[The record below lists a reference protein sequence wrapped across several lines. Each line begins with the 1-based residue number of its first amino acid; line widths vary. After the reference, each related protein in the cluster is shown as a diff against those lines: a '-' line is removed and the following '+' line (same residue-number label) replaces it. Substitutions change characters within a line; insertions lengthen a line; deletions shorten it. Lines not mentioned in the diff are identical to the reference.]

1 MGEMGEKF
9 SRPDQ
14 GKRKGPGRP
23 PLDDTPTRS
32 GKTGSPGIGPSYNS
46 MASLGIDPKNPM
58 AALAA
63 LDPKNPS
70 SLAALY
76 GLDPK
81 KMDPMTAA
89 MLGLGDPKNPMKMDP
104 MMMAALSMDAKTL
117 QQMGIDP
124 KKLGSLAQ
132 PATSK
137 SDKSKSATPSLDPM
151 LLAAF
156 GMDPKNPKLDPMMA
170 AALGLDPKNPKF
182 DPMVLASMGLDPKN
196 PNSTLLAAMAAMDP
210 TGQQIAAMYGMMPPG
225 FPGMPGMDL
234 YGGKGKHS
242 PTSKDKNP
250 APSPRSS
257 QRDGPSPRPPSR
269 ASVSSK
275 DGKDGRST
283 PSRSSVGPTST
294 AQPPPRPS

>member
-1 MGEMGEKF
+1 
-9 SRPDQ
+9 
-14 GKRKGPGRP
+14 
-23 PLDDTPTRS
+23 
-32 GKTGSPGIGPSYNS
+32 
-46 MASLGIDPKNPM
+46 
-58 AALAA
+58 
-63 LDPKNPS
+63 
-70 SLAALY
+70 
-76 GLDPK
+76 
-81 KMDPMTAA
+81 
-89 MLGLGDPKNPMKMDP
+89 

-117 QQMGIDP
+117 QSMGIDP
-124 KKLGSLAQ
+124 KKLGAMAQ

-137 SDKSKSATPSLDPM
+137 AGDKSKAATPTLDPM

-156 GMDPKNPKLDPMMA
+156 GM
-170 AALGLDPKNPKF
+170 DPKNPKF

-225 FPGMPGMDL
+225 FLVMPGMDL

-294 AQPPPRPS
+294 AQPSPRTSSSSASTAAGMFGGMNPALFGLDPKVLSTMDPKLLQAAGIDSKMLASMDPKMLA

>member
-1 MGEMGEKF
+1 
-9 SRPDQ
+9 
-14 GKRKGPGRP
+14 
-23 PLDDTPTRS
+23 
-32 GKTGSPGIGPSYNS
+32 
-46 MASLGIDPKNPM
+46 
-58 AALAA
+58 
-63 LDPKNPS
+63 
-70 SLAALY
+70 
-76 GLDPK
+76 
-81 KMDPMTAA
+81 
-89 MLGLGDPKNPMKMDP
+89 
-104 MMMAALSMDAKTL
+104 MMMAALSMDPKAL

-124 KKLGSLAQ
+124 KKLGSMAQ

-137 SDKSKSATPSLDPM
+137 SGDKSKSSSSATPSLDPM

-156 GMDPKNPKLDPMMA
+156 GMDPRNPKLDPMMA

-196 PNSTLLAAMAAMDP
+196 PNSTILAAMAAMDP

-225 FPGMPGMDL
+225 FPAMPGMDP
-234 YGGKGKHS
+234 YGKGKHS

-294 AQPPPRPS
+294 AQPSPRTSSSSAAAAASMFGGMNQAAAMFGLDPKVLATMDPKLLQQAGIDPKMLAMMDPR